1 MPKLEKFD
9 ASSYEHT
16 DLPSVDYINFKS
28 LDEPDYK
35 ELAYEIDFGSAYTGY
50 LTYQGDYVINR
61 DYDLDY
67 YRFSVNQSSY
77 VQISASNLPNNS
89 YVSLLNSQ
97 NTIISQTGPN
107 AFLFFCFCWSLLFK
121 D

>member
-1 MPKLEKFD
+1 M
-9 ASSYEHT
+9 
-16 DLPSVDYINFKS
+16 
-28 LDEPDYK
+28 
-35 ELAYEIDFGSAYTGY
+35 
-50 LTYQGDYVINR
+50 INR

-107 AFLFFCFCWSLLFK
+107 AFLSSLFLLEFII
-121 D
+121 